1 MQGFHFHHLAA
12 ARQAALVHSFNQ
24 SVPYSD
30 EWYALQKKVFEGHIG
45 EGSRVMSPLTV
56 VRPVLE
62 QVKASVGDKLRIIKI
77 DVDKNNAVAGQFGI
91 QSVPTLMLFRNGEVL
106 YRQSGAMGKAD
117 LLALLDPFM

>member
-1 MQGFHFHHLAA
+1 
-12 ARQAALVHSFNQ
+12 
-24 SVPYSD
+24 
-30 EWYALQKKVFEGHIG
+30 
-45 EGSRVMSPLTV
+45 MSPLTV